1 MSEQQ
6 SLRQSPDTHCES
18 PKPIRTVSRSHVP
31 RQNHLLAALPYAE
44 YQRLLPHLEPVS
56 LGVGSTLSGTSERQS
71 HLYFPVAGLVSRFHL
86 MENGKVAGF
95 AITGHEGAIGIASFL
110 GGMSML
116 NQTVVLSAGSAYRLR
131 DDIVSAEFRRG
142 GELPRLMLRYTA
154 ALIAQIAQTTVC
166 NRFHSTEQQFCRFI
180 LACLDRL
187 PSRELAVT
195 QHLIADMLGVR
206 RESVSAAASRLQKAG
221 AIQYRRGHI
230 AVIDRKPL
238 EMLACECYALDRSVY
253 ESLVGPKCIVDDAR
267 AKGGSGSALRR

>member
-18 PKPIRTVSRSHVP
+18 PKPIRTVSRSQVP
-31 RQNHLLAALPYAE
+31 HQNHLLAALPYAE

-56 LGVGSTLSGTSERQS
+56 LGVGSTL
-71 HLYFPVAGLVSRFHL
+71 
-86 MENGKVAGF
+86 
-95 AITGHEGAIGIASFL
+95 GIASFL
-110 GGMSML
+110 GGASML
-116 NQTVVLSAGSAYRLR
+116 NQKVVLSPGSAYRLR

-142 GELPRLMLRYTA
+142 GELPRLTLRYTA

-187 PSRELAVT
+187 PSGELAVT

-221 AIQYRRGHI
+221 AIQYRRGHV

-267 AKGGSGSALRR
+267 AKGDSGSALRR